1 MLELTHATRG
11 IFTIEQMDFFF
22 LAFSR
27 HELKTPPVILSDVH
41 ALVGQRKKGN
51 FILCYVNLKNA
62 LRLFSSI
69 PDGNFA
75 KNFLDY
81 CNVQFSSADLNNFS
95 CRAIRRKTAF

>member
-11 IFTIEQMDFFF
+11 IFTIEQMDFFFF

-41 ALVGQRKKGN
+41 ALVGQKKKGN

-62 LRLFSSI
+62 LRLFS
-69 PDGNFA
+69 
-75 KNFLDY
+75 
-81 CNVQFSSADLNNFS
+81 
-95 CRAIRRKTAF
+95 

>member
-1 MLELTHATRG
+1 MLEHTHAKRG

-41 ALVGQRKKGN
+41 ALVGQKKKGN

-62 LRLFSSI
+62 LRLFS
-69 PDGNFA
+69 
-75 KNFLDY
+75 
-81 CNVQFSSADLNNFS
+81 
-95 CRAIRRKTAF
+95 

>member
-27 HELKTPPVILSDVH
+27 HELKTPQVILSDVH
-41 ALVGQRKKGN
+41 ALVGQKKKGN

-62 LRLFSSI
+62 LRLFS
-69 PDGNFA
+69 
-75 KNFLDY
+75 
-81 CNVQFSSADLNNFS
+81 
-95 CRAIRRKTAF
+95 

>member
-11 IFTIEQMDFFF
+11 IFTIEQMDFFFF

-62 LRLFSSI
+62 LRLFS
-69 PDGNFA
+69 
-75 KNFLDY
+75 
-81 CNVQFSSADLNNFS
+81 
-95 CRAIRRKTAF
+95 